1 MKHTSAKH
9 QYQLYSTIGLI
20 KEMTASIATNCYW
33 ICLDLFQV
41 LFSLVEMRLS
51 SVMFIVVM
59 VAGGG
64 EVHIKDGVLIP
75 CA

>member
-1 MKHTSAKH
+1 
-9 QYQLYSTIGLI
+9 
-20 KEMTASIATNCYW
+20 MTASIATNCYW